1 VQPRCL
7 PFYSASKAAQV
18 ITGTVCSVVEY
29 VTDESIS
36 NAKVVLRLDSYRNHK
51 AYSEEHQSFHYLF
64 TWFPEI
70 ADTSTC
76 LKTKMSGAMVTQ
88 I

>member
-36 NAKVVLRLDSYRNHK
+36 NAKVVFALISIEIIRHIPKSINLFIT
-51 AYSEEHQSFHYLF
+51 YSLGF
-64 TWFPEI
+64 
-70 ADTSTC
+70 
-76 LKTKMSGAMVTQ
+76 LKLQTHPRA
-88 I
+88 